1 MTEQIIVLDDGK
13 IAGIGTHKELL
24 RNCEVYKQIA
34 ASQLSEKELQDGM
47 QSEDR
52 KNGRYKKVKTIKNR
66 RKEKESKSVQKTAET
81 GGEKIN
87 PGVKKNRE
95 TDGES
100 GVRVGVEAF
109 RRDFYGGFNIRKCKK
124 FVVLLH
130 HGSLQ
135 RMRSGKGFALCA
147 WRRIGIKN
155 IKI

>member
-1 MTEQIIVLDDGK
+1 MPLPEQYGE
-13 IAGIGTHKELL
+13 GSG
-24 RNCEVYKQIA
+24 
-34 ASQLSEKELQDGM
+34 
-47 QSEDR
+47 
-52 KNGRYKKVKTIKNR
+52 
-66 RKEKESKSVQKTAET
+66 AET

-95 TDGES
+95 TDGAS

>member
-1 MTEQIIVLDDGK
+1 MPLPEQYGE
-13 IAGIGTHKELL
+13 GSG
-24 RNCEVYKQIA
+24 
-34 ASQLSEKELQDGM
+34 
-47 QSEDR
+47 
-52 KNGRYKKVKTIKNR
+52 
-66 RKEKESKSVQKTAET
+66 AET

-95 TDGES
+95 TDGQS

-135 RMRSGKGFALCA
+135 RICAVARGLLCA
-147 WRRIGIKN
+147 LGGGSGLKTLKFN
-155 IKI
+155 TQ

>member
-1 MTEQIIVLDDGK
+1 MPLPEQYGE
-13 IAGIGTHKELL
+13 GSG
-24 RNCEVYKQIA
+24 
-34 ASQLSEKELQDGM
+34 
-47 QSEDR
+47 
-52 KNGRYKKVKTIKNR
+52 
-66 RKEKESKSVQKTAET
+66 AET

-135 RMRSGKGFALCA
+135 RMRSGKGLLCA
-147 WRRIGIKN
+147 LGGGSGLKTLKFN
-155 IKI
+155 TQ

>member
-1 MTEQIIVLDDGK
+1 ML
-13 IAGIGTHKELL
+13 KELSGQVFAL
-24 RNCEVYKQIA
+24 VRELPKP
-34 ASQLSEKELQDGM
+34 LSREEMRELK
-47 QSEDR
+47 R
-52 KNGRYKKVKTIKNR
+52 LCRFLNNTV
-66 RKEKESKSVQKTAET
+66 
-81 GGEKIN
+81 
-87 PGVKKNRE
+87 KNRE